1 MQITFKHSLCFLA
14 RSFLLLLFLLLLYL
28 FVLLFRVALVFFF
41 FSYACNGRRETET
54 VVATAAGGHKKERDE
69 TRRRDALRWQRAC
82 FAFHC
87 AQATVFFF
95 SFYLFFSSRLQ
106 LKLTQILTHRLPCCD
121 DGGGRM
127 RIAVR
132 FGDRLDRLLWGLAAV
147 KASLWAPLSSLPS
160 PLLFDLPV
168 NNLGLLCCL
177 HMHIHKYI
185 I

>member
-14 RSFLLLLFLLLLYL
+14 RSFLLLLFVLLLYL
-28 FVLLFRVALVFFF
+28 FVLLFRVLFVLLLFFFF
-41 FSYACNGRRETET
+41 FSYVCNGRRETET
-54 VVATAAGGHKKERDE
+54 VVATAAGGHKKERNE

-121 DGGGRM
+121 DGGGGECGS
-127 RIAVR
+127 R
-132 FGDRLDRLLWGLAAV
+132 FGSGIVWIACFEA
-147 KASLWAPLSSLPS
+147 WPPLKLRCERRS
-160 PLLFDLPV
+160 LLFSPPLTLFPA
-168 NNLGLLCCL
+168 LRSAS
-177 HMHIHKYI
+177 
-185 I
+185 

>member
-14 RSFLLLLFLLLLYL
+14 RSFLLLLFVLLLYL
-28 FVLLFRVALVFFF
+28 FVLLFRVLFVLLLFF
-41 FSYACNGRRETET
+41 FSFSYVCNGRRETET
-54 VVATAAGGHKKERDE
+54 IVATAAGGHKKERNE

-121 DGGGRM
+121 DGGGANADRGS
-127 RIAVR
+127 VR
-132 FGDRLDRLLWGLAAV
+132 GSFGSLALRLGRR
-147 KASLWAPLSSLPS
+147 
-160 PLLFDLPV
+160 
-168 NNLGLLCCL
+168 
-177 HMHIHKYI
+177 
-185 I
+185 

>member
-14 RSFLLLLFLLLLYL
+14 RSFLLLLLLLLLYL
-28 FVLLFRVALVFFF
+28 FVLLFRVALVFFFF

-132 FGDRLDRLLWGLAAV
+132 FGDRLDRLL
-147 KASLWAPLSSLPS
+147 
-160 PLLFDLPV
+160 
-168 NNLGLLCCL
+168 
-177 HMHIHKYI
+177 
-185 I
+185 

>member
-1 MQITFKHSLCFLA
+1 M
-14 RSFLLLLFLLLLYL
+14 LFGPQL
-28 FVLLFRVALVFFF
+28 FVTVVCVVVVPLRFVVSCCSCFFFF

-106 LKLTQILTHRLPCCD
+106 LKLTQILTHRLPCFN

-132 FGDRLDRLLWGLAAV
+132 FGDRLDRLL
-147 KASLWAPLSSLPS
+147 
-160 PLLFDLPV
+160 
-168 NNLGLLCCL
+168 
-177 HMHIHKYI
+177 
-185 I
+185 

>member
-1 MQITFKHSLCFLA
+1 M
-14 RSFLLLLFLLLLYL
+14 LFGPQL
-28 FVLLFRVALVFFF
+28 FVTVVCVVVVPLRFVVSCAFCVALVFFFF

-132 FGDRLDRLLWGLAAV
+132 FGDRLDRLL
-147 KASLWAPLSSLPS
+147 
-160 PLLFDLPV
+160 
-168 NNLGLLCCL
+168 
-177 HMHIHKYI
+177 
-185 I
+185 